1 MDRCAWRAAAARTT
15 TPDERAPRG
24 AGPDARR
31 GAPSLDRLL
40 GALPRVLLVCGKGGV
55 GKTTCAAAIARRA
68 AASGA
73 TLLLSTDPARALGDA
88 LGVALDHRPR
98 PVPGHPELHA
108 LQLDA
113 AAARDA
119 FLARWRETL
128 VTIVDRGTYLDRGD
142 VEGLVDA
149 ALPGADE
156 AMALLELADHVA
168 DGRWSRVVADTA
180 PTGHTLRLLALPA
193 TFSALIA
200 LLDAMQEK
208 HRFMVAALTH
218 RYRADAADAFI
229 GDLRRRVEAL
239 DAALR
244 DPARAAALVVTRA
257 EPVVAAETGRLVSSL
272 GGLGIAIGAVVLNAV
287 PQSLDDEGEAA
298 LTALAGLAPRA
309 PRLVV
314 PRLPDPPVGPSGLD
328 AWTNAAALRAVE
340 PGARSTD
347 EERGESP
354 PPATRK
360 SLPAASPGLRS
371 AGENS
376 STPQWGGAPPAA
388 AHRAAPSVAT
398 PIVATLARPLTIVG
412 GKGGVGKTTA
422 ACAIAL
428 GIPAD
433 RRVLLV
439 STDPA
444 PSVADALAQA
454 IGDAETPVLGAPNVT
469 ARQMDAERAFA
480 RLRDDYRARV
490 DAVFDGLTGGTL
502 DVSHDRRVLRDLLA
516 LAPPGIDE
524 LYALASLG
532 ETLAE
537 GRFDVVVVDP
547 APTGHLLRLLE
558 MPVLALD
565 WSHRLLR
572 LMLKYKEI
580 AGLGDAAA
588 EVLAFAKRTRAV
600 GEMLRD
606 PARAG
611 LVCVALDEPLVRA
624 ESERLVAAVRALGVR
639 VTGIVWN
646 RVERTPRPLSSPP
659 PAEQFVASARAPAP
673 RGVASLR
680 QWLDDWRPLAL
691 PDG

>member
-1 MDRCAWRAAAARTT
+1 M
-15 TPDERAPRG
+15 
-24 AGPDARR
+24 
-31 GAPSLDRLL
+31 
-40 GALPRVLLVCGKGGV
+40 
-55 GKTTCAAAIARRA
+55 
-68 AASGA
+68 
-73 TLLLSTDPARALGDA
+73 
-88 LGVALDHRPR
+88 
-98 PVPGHPELHA
+98 PGHPDLHA

-128 VTIVDRGTYLDRGD
+128 VTIVDRGTYLDRED

-168 DGRWSRVVADTA
+168 DPRWSRVVADTA
-180 PTGHTLRLLALPA
+180 PTGHTLRLLTLPA
-193 TFSALIA
+193 TFAALVA

-239 DAALR
+239 GAALR
-244 DPARAAALVVTRA
+244 DHARAAAVVVTRA
-257 EPVVAAETGRLVSSL
+257 EPVVVAETGRLVTSL
-272 GGLGIAIGAVVLNAV
+272 GELGIAIGAVVLNAV
-287 PQSLDDEGEAA
+287 PGSPDAEAEAA
-298 LTALAGLAPRA
+298 LTDLAGLAPYA

-314 PRLPDPPVGPSGLD
+314 PRLPDPPLGPPGLD
-328 AWTNAAALRAVE
+328 AWTNAAGMRVAEAGERLRGRE
-340 PGARSTD
+340 G
-347 EERGESP
+347 GESGP
-354 PPATRK
+354 HATKESLPPATPRLH
-360 SLPAASPGLRS
+360 ST
-371 AGENS
+371 GEDGPTS
-376 STPQWGGAPPAA
+376 QRGGAPPPAGHGGANSRAEDDATASGSPAIPSAA
-388 AHRAAPSVAT
+388 KIVAA
-398 PIVATLARPLTIVG
+398 PIVAALARPLTIVG

-454 IGDAETPVLGAPNVT
+454 IGDAETPVVGAPNVT

-572 LMLKYKEI
+572 LMLMYKEI

-624 ESERLVAAVRALGVR
+624 ESERLVAAVR
-639 VTGIVWN
+639 
-646 RVERTPRPLSSPP
+646 
-659 PAEQFVASARAPAP
+659 
-673 RGVASLR
+673 
-680 QWLDDWRPLAL
+680 
-691 PDG
+691 